1 LAPRIPRQT
10 FHQPQLE
17 RIERSFLIVHGTLRE
32 RMIYCLT

>member
-1 LAPRIPRQT
+1 LAARISRQT